1 MNTTYEW
8 LYDNYA
14 EPLLKEIY
22 GSEEKALEE
31 LSREL
36 GLTDSGRVQ
45 LIDHLTTIGVCPGR
59 AAWRAADRAHYEGD
73 ISKTEFCAKSSF
85 DSFLSRKE

>member
-22 GSEEKALEE
+22 GSEEKELEE

-45 LIDHLTTIGVCPGR
+45 LIDHLTTIRLRWGTEGFALGVQLGVRLTAP
-59 AAWRAADRAHYEGD
+59 
-73 ISKTEFCAKSSF
+73 IM
-85 DSFLSRKE
+85 KET